1 MTYADSFLDYLQNEK
16 RCSKYTVTSY
26 KTDLTQF
33 FIFCGGQG
41 DEVDLLHF
49 NYQIIR
55 LWVVSLMEE
64 GLSSRSVNRK
74 LTALKSFFKYLLKEG
89 LIKDNPVEH
98 VLSLKTEKRLPEF
111 VDHKGIDKLFKEV
124 DFGDGFWGLRDRL
137 ILEMLY
143 CTGMRLSELT
153 GLKNA
158 DIDKSNLTIKVLGK
172 RNKERLIPISRR
184 FYKDIESYQA
194 LASEIKS
201 MGAADYLFFTAKGEK
216 VYGKLVYRVVHRY
229 LPYVTTIEKKSPHVL
244 RHTFATELLNNGA
257 DLNAIKELLGHANLS
272 ATQIYTHNTFEKL
285 KKVYNQAHPRA

>member
-201 MGAADYLFFTAKGEK
+201 MGAAD
-216 VYGKLVYRVVHRY
+216 
-229 LPYVTTIEKKSPHVL
+229 
-244 RHTFATELLNNGA
+244 
-257 DLNAIKELLGHANLS
+257 
-272 ATQIYTHNTFEKL
+272 
-285 KKVYNQAHPRA
+285 